1 MNSFSFQWFVLFL
14 LIGSD
19 CSYNDYWKPKN
30 YTHAKA
36 ILMASTPLK
45 CWTHSFPPV
54 NTSLHFLS
62 NASIGGEAMGH
73 FQSRGT
79 SQVRRTASL
88 HSISVEIL
96 PYQKKNGENYVT
108 VLPMHSSQTINSD
121 CKQLRTINSTSWR
134 FACPWTVTGLRS
146 RLIDSF

>member
-1 MNSFSFQWFVLFL
+1 M
-14 LIGSD
+14 I
-19 CSYNDYWKPKN
+19 SYNDYWKALN

-45 CWTHSFPPV
+45 CWSHSFPPV
-54 NTSLHFLS
+54 STSLHFLL

-79 SQVRRTASL
+79 RQVRRTASL

-96 PYQKKNGENYVT
+96 PYQKKNWENCAT
-108 VLPMHSSQTINSD
+108 VLPMHNSHAI
-121 CKQLRTINSTSWR
+121 KSNWIQLRTINSTSWR
-134 FACPWTVTGLRS
+134 FTCPWTVTGLRS
-146 RLIDSF
+146 RLDDSFYEFRVRARARILECS